1 MSRAIILQKMR
12 PNIYIDTKS
21 LDEALKIW
29 QEALKKVVHG
39 PLGSET
45 VKVRDSLGRI
55 TAAAVSARISSP
67 FYHASAM
74 DGWAVR
80 FPDTF
85 GAAETEPKR
94 LKIDRDTFYVNTG
107 DSMPEGFNAVIMVED
122 VNVIENEIE
131 FIAPV
136 TPWQNVRTVGEDIVA
151 TEFITPENHR
161 IRPVDMAAM
170 LAGGIVEVEVRRR
183 PKVAII
189 PTGVEVIEP
198 GSDLKPGNIIEFNSS
213 MIGGMVTEWG
223 GEFNRTEIIPDDLE
237 KLKGAVLAAA
247 DGADLVVVNAGASA
261 GTRDYT
267 RTTVE
272 ELGELLVH
280 GLRIKPGKPSIL
292 GMVGGKPFMG
302 VPGYPVSAYISFS
315 LFARPLLMKLQG
327 LEPDE
332 PEILKASLS
341 RQVASQLGQE
351 EFLRMKIGK
360 VRDKFIATPLGR
372 GAGLV
377 MSLSRAD
384 GLLRIPAMSEGLAA
398 GAEVQIELM
407 RLRPDIEN
415 TIVSIGSHDNVMD
428 LLANALRK
436 RHPKFFLSSAHV
448 GSMGGLV
455 ALGKGEAHIAPTHL
469 LDEETGEYNVPFLDR
484 LLPDKKVVL
493 VNLVYRQ
500 QGLMVL
506 RGNPMGIKGFEDLA
520 REDITFINR
529 QNGAGTRL
537 LLDKHLRELGIDPS
551 GIRGYDREEYTHMAV
566 ASSVLTGVADTGLGV
581 LSAANALGL
590 DFIPIAKERYDLAV
604 SEELMET
611 EMIRALLDVIREDTE
626 FRKSVIA
633 MGGYDLKDMGKV
645 VYP

>member
-1 MSRAIILQKMR
+1 MPRAIILKKMK

-21 LDEALKIW
+21 LDEAQKIW
-29 QEALKKVVHG
+29 WDALEKGGHG

-45 VKVRDSLGRI
+45 VKVADSLGRV
-55 TAAAVSARISSP
+55 TAAAVSAKISSP

-85 GAAETEPKR
+85 GASETEPKR
-94 LKIDRDTFYVNTG
+94 LKIDRDAFYVNTG
-107 DSMPEGFNAVIMVED
+107 DSMPEGLNAVIMVED
-122 VNVIENEIE
+122 VNVMGGEIE

-151 TEFITPENHR
+151 TELIAPENHR
-161 IRPVDMAAM
+161 IRPVDVAAM

-183 PKVAII
+183 PKVAMI
-189 PTGVEVIEP
+189 PTGDEVVEP
-198 GSDLKPGNIIEFNSS
+198 GSDLNPGNIIEFNSS

-223 GEFNRTEIIPDDLE
+223 GEFKRTEIIPDDLE
-237 KLKGAVLAAA
+237 RIKKAILEAA
-247 DGADLVVVNAGASA
+247 DWADLVVVNAGASA

-267 RTTVE
+267 RKAVE
-272 ELGELLVH
+272 DLGELLVH

-302 VPGYPVSAYISFS
+302 VPGYPVSAYVSFA
-315 LFARPLLMKLQG
+315 LFARALLMKLQG

-332 PEILKASLS
+332 PELLKARLS

-360 VRDKFIATPLGR
+360 VGENFVATPLSR
-372 GAGLV
+372 GAGLI

-384 GLLRIPAMSEGLAA
+384 GFLRIPAMSEGLAA

-415 TIVSIGSHDNVMD
+415 TVVSIGSHDSVMD
-428 LLANALRK
+428 LLSNSLRK

-469 LDEETGEYNVPFLDR
+469 LDEETGEYNVPFLGR
-484 LLPDKKVVL
+484 LLPDKKIVL

-506 RGNPMGIKGFEDLA
+506 RGNPKGIKGFEDLT
-520 REDITFINR
+520 REDLTFINR

-551 GIRGYDREEYTHMAV
+551 GIRGYDRDEYTHMAV
-566 ASSVLTGVADTGLGV
+566 ASAVLTGVADTGLGV

-611 EMIRALLDVIREDTE
+611 EMIRALLDVIREYTE
-626 FRKSVIA
+626 FRESVLA

>member
-94 LKIDRDTFYVNTG
+94 LKIDMDAFYVNTG

-189 PTGVEVIEP
+189 PTGDEVIDP

-520 REDITFINR
+520 RENITFINR

-537 LLDKHLRELGIDPS
+537 LLDKHLRELGINPS
-551 GIRGYDREEYTHMAV
+551 GIRGYDRDEYTHMAV
-566 ASSVLTGVADTGLGV
+566 ASAVLTGVADTGLGV

>member
-1 MSRAIILQKMR
+1 
-12 PNIYIDTKS
+12 
-21 LDEALKIW
+21 
-29 QEALKKVVHG
+29 
-39 PLGSET
+39 
-45 VKVRDSLGRI
+45 
-55 TAAAVSARISSP
+55 
-67 FYHASAM
+67 
-74 DGWAVR
+74 
-80 FPDTF
+80 
-85 GAAETEPKR
+85 
-94 LKIDRDTFYVNTG
+94 
-107 DSMPEGFNAVIMVED
+107 
-122 VNVIENEIE
+122 
-131 FIAPV
+131 
-136 TPWQNVRTVGEDIVA
+136 
-151 TEFITPENHR
+151 
-161 IRPVDMAAM
+161 
-170 LAGGIVEVEVRRR
+170 
-183 PKVAII
+183 
-189 PTGVEVIEP
+189 
-198 GSDLKPGNIIEFNSS
+198 
-213 MIGGMVTEWG
+213 MVTEWG

-520 REDITFINR
+520 RENITFINR